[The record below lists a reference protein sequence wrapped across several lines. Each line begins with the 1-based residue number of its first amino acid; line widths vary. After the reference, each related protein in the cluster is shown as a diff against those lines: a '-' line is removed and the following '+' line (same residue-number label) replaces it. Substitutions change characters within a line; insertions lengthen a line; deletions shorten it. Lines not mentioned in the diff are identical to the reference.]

1 MRPIPNQ
8 PLTDR
13 HLRERRRNRKA
24 LLYGAV
30 ALWLTVV
37 VFVWMGGFGVFA
49 ALLLIPLITLMLTPI
64 GLAVGLSYH
73 IFTAFERWLTRLVVG
88 GPRR

>member
-37 VFVWMGGFGVFA
+37 VFVWMEGFAVLA
-49 ALLLIPLITLMLTPI
+49 ALLLIPLITLTPI
-64 GLAVGLSYH
+64 GLAVGLIYS